1 MFLKEIKLKSI
12 FLFILVFLSFDI
24 FASSPVEMFNSLINQ
39 NLLFTQKSLNSETV
53 DLSISDG
60 SVIRDNSSIII
71 NIERPFRER
80 YTLNNSSIEIYDFD
94 FDQTK
99 ILSYKDIDNITFL
112 DILMKGI
119 NLDIANVKDISIN
132 SFKVV
137 DSSSREIYIELIS
150 ADSFFIK
157 FKDNMNIINL
167 VNFKVSE

>member
-24 FASSPVEMFNSLINQ
+24 FASSPVEMFNSLINK

-71 NIERPFRER
+71 NIERPYRER

-99 ILSYKDIDNITFL
+99 TLSYKDIDNITFL
-112 DILMKGI
+112 DILRKGI